1 MDNFVSILYAILGL
15 FYIILLGRGK
25 FQAFIFGVLT
35 SLLYSFLS
43 FKNSLWGSFA
53 LNFFYYVPIET
64 MSLFKWYKNTNP
76 KTKSVNKLKLKKSE
90 FILYVFIAVII
101 SLILSYILYIK
112 HDKLPLIDSVITVF
126 SILGAYLTLKRVI
139 EQWIIWTIVNF
150 LTVVMWFI
158 VGNFSSIFVIVIWFI
173 YLISGIVFYF
183 QWRREIGD
191 NLN

>member
-1 MDNFVSILYAILGL
+1 MDNFVSILYAFLGL
-15 FYIILLGRGK
+15 FYVILLGRGK
-25 FQAFIFGVLT
+25 YQAFIFGVLT

-53 LNFFYYVPIET
+53 LNLFYYVPIET
-64 MSLFKWYKNTNP
+64 MSFFKWYKNIDT
-76 KTKSVNKLKLKKSE
+76 KTKSVIKLKLKKIE
-90 FILYVFIAVII
+90 FFLYLIFAI
-101 SLILSYILYIK
+101 ILSLVFAYILFLK
-112 HDKLPLIDSVITVF
+112 QDKLPLFDSFITVF

-150 LTVVMWFI
+150 LTVAMWFI

-183 QWRREIGD
+183 RWRKEMSD